1 MSTLQTLRDAFTELE
16 RRADTMTPTPGEQTG
31 NASQP
36 TRRPWAR
43 RTLAP
48 LAAAVAVAA
57 ILAGGIIARTSLWPA
72 DTEQPAAS
80 PVTEQPAASTAPDA
94 ITVWQVETAS
104 CPAEPA
110 QQAAAGAILRFHDSC
125 VRLVDLA
132 ATFTSPVQA
141 KVTTTSDGNWAVNV
155 TFNEQQTA
163 AFTRATTSAVGHQ
176 LALVGGGQVLSA
188 AIVGEPILN
197 GKLTIAGISEDEAHA
212 VADILNN
219 P

>member
-16 RRADTMTPTPGEQTG
+16 RRADTMTAAPVEQASG
-31 NASQP
+31 GSQP
-36 TRRPWAR
+36 TRRRWTR

-48 LAAAVAVAA
+48 LAAAVTVAA
-57 ILAGGIIARTSLWPA
+57 ILAGGIIARTSLWP
-72 DTEQPAAS
+72 TH
-80 PVTEQPAASTAPDA
+80 TEQPAASTVTERPAASTVPGV

-110 QQAAAGAILRFHDSC
+110 QQAAEGAILRFHDSC

-141 KVTTTSDGNWAVNV
+141 DVTTSSDGNWAVNI

-188 AIVGEPILN
+188 AIVGEPIRN
-197 GKLTIAGISEDEAHA
+197 GNLTIAGMSEDEAHA
-212 VADILNN
+212 VAGILGN